1 MISRIH
7 PLYTDIEPP
16 SQLNNPFNYEPHP
29 LCLLAAEE
37 VKKYVRAHEELLA
50 DAEKGEMFGVLIV
63 KPTLNPSRR
72 EGAITPES
80 DNNSLPKQGGTGW
93 VSPIPSGGLGVGFL
107 AAYAGLLAGRNDWEW
122 FVPPIYDA
130 QQPDG
135 HFKQTEAKIS
145 ALNKEIESLEAQ
157 LQSSESPNT
166 TPSLNREGRGGSPL
180 LALKHQRKQMSNDLL
195 LWLFEQ
201 YNLINYKGEVRNVVD
216 IWRDYHN
223 SPKLLRK
230 FPLPPG
236 GTGECCAPKL
246 FQYAFQHG
254 LEPLAVAEFWWGESP
269 KREIRRHF
277 QFYPACNGKCKPI
290 LTWQLQTHTPNSG
303 PTPTLPMRE
312 GAITSQTHKNSLPKQ
327 GGLGWVFSLPKQGG
341 PGWVSPL
348 PSGGEPDAA
357 SSTNPSL
364 REGLGVGCSLREGHR
379 VGYIQTLFVD
389 DQIAVVVKPEGLLSV
404 PGNTGEISLYD
415 IMRQRF
421 PNATGP
427 MMVHRLDQATSG
439 IIVVAKTEFA
449 YKQLQRQFEQREV
462 KKRYVAMVQPTL
474 NPSRREGENT
484 SEADKNSLSSGG
496 AGVGCRGTISLPLA
510 PDYLDRPRQVVD
522 YEEGKPAV
530 TDYEFIGQEGPYYRV
545 LLTPH
550 TGRTHQLRVHCAH
563 QDGLGMPIVGDDLYG
578 FHSDRLY
585 LHAEYLSF
593 THPLT
598 GETMEFEKAPDF

>member
-1 MISRIH
+1 MNPRVH
-7 PLYTDIEPP
+7 PLHTDIEPP
-16 SQLNNPFNYEPHP
+16 QQLNDPFNYEPHP
-29 LCLLAAEE
+29 LCILAAEE
-37 VKKYVRAHEELLA
+37 VKKYVRAHEELLE

-63 KPTLNPSRR
+63 
-72 EGAITPES
+72 TPLH
-80 DNNSLPKQGGTGW
+80 LPRGGELDPVQDTPPRGSQRG
-93 VSPIPSGGLGVGFL
+93 VSFL
-107 AAYAGLLAGRNDWEW
+107 AAYAGLLAQRNDWDW
-122 FVPPIYDA
+122 FVPPIFDA

-135 HFKQTEAKIS
+135 RFKQTEAKIS
-145 ALNKEIESLEAQ
+145 ALNHQIEQLTDEKAILE
-157 LQSSESPNT
+157 
-166 TPSLNREGRGGSPL
+166 
-180 LALKHQRKQMSNDLL
+180 LKHRRKEMSNELL
-195 LWLFEQ
+195 LWLFSQ

-254 LEPLAVAEFWWGESP
+254 LQPLAIAEFWWGESP
-269 KREIRRHF
+269 KREIRHHF
-277 QFYPACNGKCKPI
+277 QFYPACNGKCKPV
-290 LTWQLQTHTPNSG
+290 LTWQLKRLSPR
-303 PTPTLPMRE
+303 PPYRE
-312 GAITSQTHKNSLPKQ
+312 GAITSEADKDSI
-327 GGLGWVFSLPKQGG
+327 
-341 PGWVSPL
+341 
-348 PSGGEPDAA
+348 PSGGA
-357 SSTNPSL
+357 
-364 REGLGVGCSLREGHR
+364 GVG
-379 VGYIQTLFVD
+379 VYVQTLYVD

-404 PGNTGEISLYD
+404 PGKTGEISLYD

-421 PNATGP
+421 PKATGP

-449 YKQLQRQFEQREV
+449 YKQLQRQFENREV
-462 KKRYVAMVQPTL
+462 KKRYVAMVQPTRL
-474 NPSRREGENT
+474 SPRPPYREGAIT
-484 SEADKNSLSSGG
+484 SEAVKDITPRPIG
-496 AGVGCRGTISLPLA
+496 RGRGRVSLPLA

-530 TDYEFIGQEGPYYRV
+530 TDYEIIGQEGPYYRV

-563 QDGLGMPIVGDDLYG
+563 KDGLGMPIVGDDLYG

-598 GETMEFEKAPDF
+598 GEKMEFEKAPNF

>member
-1 MISRIH
+1 MNPRVH
-7 PLYTDIEPP
+7 PLHTDIEPP
-16 SQLNNPFNYEPHP
+16 QQLNDPFNYEPHP
-29 LCLLAAEE
+29 LCILAAEE
-37 VKKYVRAHEELLA
+37 VKKYVRAHEELLE

-63 KPTLNPSRR
+63 TPLHLPRGGELDPVQDTPPR
-72 EGAITPES
+72 ESQRG
-80 DNNSLPKQGGTGW
+80 
-93 VSPIPSGGLGVGFL
+93 VSFL
-107 AAYAGLLAGRNDWEW
+107 AAYAGLLAQRNDWDW
-122 FVPPIYDA
+122 FVPPIFDA

-135 HFKQTEAKIS
+135 RFKQTEAKIS
-145 ALNKEIESLEAQ
+145 ALNHQIEQLTDEKAILE
-157 LQSSESPNT
+157 
-166 TPSLNREGRGGSPL
+166 
-180 LALKHQRKQMSNDLL
+180 LKHRRKEMSNELL
-195 LWLFEQ
+195 LWLFSQ

-254 LEPLAVAEFWWGESP
+254 LQPLAIAEFWWGESP
-269 KREIRRHF
+269 KREIRHHF

-290 LTWQLQTHTPNSG
+290 LSWQLKRLSPRPPSRGTHPQ
-303 PTPTLPMRE
+303 P
-312 GAITSQTHKNSLPKQ
+312 LPK
-327 GGLGWVFSLPKQGG
+327 
-341 PGWVSPL
+341 
-348 PSGGEPDAA
+348 GGEPDAA
-357 SSTNPSL
+357 STINPSL
-364 REGLGVGCSLREGHR
+364 REGQR

-421 PNATGP
+421 PNATGS

-449 YKQLQRQFEQREV
+449 YKQLQRQFENREV

-484 SEADKNSLSSGG
+484 SEADKNSLNREGRGG
-496 AGVGCRGTISLPLA
+496 SLPPPRGSQRGVISLPLA

-530 TDYEFIGQEGPYYRV
+530 TDYEFIDQEGPYYRV

-598 GETMEFEKAPDF
+598 GEKMEFEKAPDF

>member
-1 MISRIH
+1 MNLRVH
-7 PLYTDIEPP
+7 PLHTDIEPP

-37 VKKYVRAHEELLA
+37 VKKYVRAHADLLA

-63 KPTLNPSRR
+63 KPGPSSPTRPSPCPPYR
-72 EGAITPES
+72 EGAITSEA
-80 DNNSLPKQGGTGW
+80 DNNSLPKQGGLEW
-93 VSPIPSGGLGVGFL
+93 VSPRPIGRGKGEGPFGFL
-107 AAYAGLLAGRNDWEW
+107 AAYAGLLAGRNDWDW

-157 LQSSESPNT
+157 LQSNDSSAE

-180 LALKHQRKQMSNDLL
+180 LSLKHQRKQMSNDLL

-254 LEPLAVAEFWWGESP
+254 LKPLAIAEFWWGESP
-269 KREIRRHF
+269 KREIRHHF

-290 LTWQLQTHTPNSG
+290 LSWQLTHPQ
-303 PTPTLPMRE
+303 P
-312 GAITSQTHKNSLPKQ
+312 LPK
-327 GGLGWVFSLPKQGG
+327 
-341 PGWVSPL
+341 
-348 PSGGEPDAA
+348 GGEPYAA
-357 SSTNPSL
+357 STINPSL
-364 REGLGVGCSLREGHR
+364 REGQR
-379 VGYIQTLFVD
+379 VGYIQTLYTD

-439 IIVVAKTEFA
+439 VMVVAKTEFA
-449 YKQLQRQFEQREV
+449 YKQLQRQFENREV

-484 SEADKNSLSSGG
+484 SEADKNSLPSGG
-496 AGVGCRGTISLPLA
+496 AGVGSSGTISLPLA

-598 GETMEFEKAPDF
+598 GEKMEFQKSPDF

>member
-1 MISRIH
+1 MNLRVH
-7 PLYTDIEPP
+7 PLQTDIEPP

-37 VKKYVRAHEELLA
+37 VKKYVRAHEDLLA

-72 EGAITPES
+72 EGDLITS
-80 DNNSLPKQGGTGW
+80 NSNHGSL
-93 VSPIPSGGLGVGFL
+93 PSGGLGVGFL
-107 AAYAGLLAGRNDWEW
+107 AAYAGLLAGRNDWDW
-122 FVPPIYDA
+122 FVPPIFDA

-145 ALNKEIESLEAQ
+145 ALNKEIESLQAQ
-157 LQSSESPNT
+157 LQSTNSSAE

-180 LALKHQRKQMSNDLL
+180 LSLKHQRKQMSNDLL
-195 LWLFEQ
+195 HWLFEQ

-254 LEPLAVAEFWWGESP
+254 LKPLAIAEFWWGESP
-269 KREIRRHF
+269 KREIRYHF

-290 LTWQLQTHTPNSG
+290 LSWQLAHP
-303 PTPTLPMRE
+303 LPSRREGGSPPQPSRRE
-312 GAITSQTHKNSLPKQ
+312 GA
-327 GGLGWVFSLPKQGG
+327 
-341 PGWVSPL
+341 
-348 PSGGEPDAA
+348 
-357 SSTNPSL
+357 
-364 REGLGVGCSLREGHR
+364 GVY
-379 VGYIQTLFVD
+379 VQTLFVD

-484 SEADKNSLSSGG
+484 SEADKNSLNREGRGG
-496 AGVGCRGTISLPLA
+496 SLPPPRGSQRGVISLPLA

-563 QDGLGMPIVGDDLYG
+563 KDGLGMPIVGDDLYG

-598 GETMEFEKAPDF
+598 GEKMEFEKAPDF

>member
-1 MISRIH
+1 MRIFASMNLRVH
-7 PLYTDIEPP
+7 PLHTDIEPP

-37 VKKYVRAHEELLA
+37 VKKYVRAHADLLA

-72 EGAITPES
+72 EGDLITS
-80 DNNSLPKQGGTGW
+80 NSN
-93 VSPIPSGGLGVGFL
+93 PSGGMGVGFL
-107 AAYAGLLAGRNDWEW
+107 AAYAGLLAGRNDWDW
-122 FVPPIYDA
+122 FVPPIFDA

-135 HFKQTEAKIS
+135 RFKQTEAKIS
-145 ALNKEIESLEAQ
+145 ALNKEIEA
-157 LQSSESPNT
+157 LQAPLDPPEGGKVPSNLSSESESSP
-166 TPSLNREGRGGSPL
+166 LRGDRGGL
-180 LALKHQRKQMSNDLL
+180 LSLKHQRKQMSNDLL

-254 LEPLAVAEFWWGESP
+254 LKPLAIAEFWWGESP
-269 KREIRRHF
+269 KREIRHHF

-290 LTWQLQTHTPNSG
+290 LSWQLAHPQP
-303 PTPTLPMRE
+303 
-312 GAITSQTHKNSLPKQ
+312 LPK
-327 GGLGWVFSLPKQGG
+327 
-341 PGWVSPL
+341 
-348 PSGGEPDAA
+348 GGEPDAA
-357 SSTNPSL
+357 STTNPSL
-364 REGLGVGCSLREGHR
+364 REGLGVGCSLREGQR
-379 VGYIQTLFVD
+379 VGYIPTLYTD

-484 SEADKNSLSSGG
+484 SEADKNSLNREGRGG
-496 AGVGCRGTISLPLA
+496 SLPPPRGSQRGVISLPLA

-522 YEEGKPAV
+522 YDEGKPAV

-563 QDGLGMPIVGDDLYG
+563 KDGLGMPIVGDDLYG

-598 GETMEFEKAPDF
+598 GEIMEFQKAPDF

>member
-1 MISRIH
+1 MNLRVH
-7 PLYTDIEPP
+7 PLQTDIEPP

-37 VKKYVRAHEELLA
+37 VKKYVRAHADLLA

-63 KPTLNPSRR
+63 KPGPSSPTRPSPCPPYR
-72 EGAITPES
+72 EGAITSEAEKHITPR
-80 DNNSLPKQGGTGW
+80 
-93 VSPIPSGGLGVGFL
+93 PIGRGKGEGLFGFL
-107 AAYAGLLAGRNDWEW
+107 TAYAGLLAGRNDWDW

-180 LALKHQRKQMSNDLL
+180 LTLKHQRKQMSNDLL

-254 LEPLAVAEFWWGESP
+254 LKPLAIAEFWWGESP
-269 KREIRRHF
+269 KREIRHHF

-303 PTPTLPMRE
+303 PTPALPMKE
-312 GAITSQTHKNSLPKQ
+312 GAITSEAEKNSLPKQ
-327 GGLGWVFSLPKQGG
+327 GGQ
-341 PGWVSPL
+341 GWVSPL
-348 PSGGEPDAA
+348 PSGGA
-357 SSTNPSL
+357 
-364 REGLGVGCSLREGHR
+364 GVGIY
-379 VGYIQTLFVD
+379 VPTLFAD

-462 KKRYVAMVQPTL
+462 KKRYVAMIEE
-474 NPSRREGENT
+474 RGERKEEST
-484 SEADKNSLSSGG
+484 YAVGDKGM
-496 AGVGCRGTISLPLA
+496 ISLPLA

-522 YEEGKPAV
+522 YDEGKPAV

-598 GETMEFEKAPDF
+598 GEKMEFQKSPDF

>member
-1 MISRIH
+1 MNLRVH
-7 PLYTDIEPP
+7 PLQTDIEPP

-37 VKKYVRAHEELLA
+37 VKKYVRAHEDLLA

-72 EGAITPES
+72 EGNLITS
-80 DNNSLPKQGGTGW
+80 NSNHGSL
-93 VSPIPSGGLGVGFL
+93 PSGGLGFL
-107 AAYAGLLAGRNDWEW
+107 AAYAGLLAGRNDWDW
-122 FVPPIYDA
+122 FVPPIFDA
-130 QQPDG
+130 QQPDE

-145 ALNKEIESLEAQ
+145 ALNKEIEA
-157 LQSSESPNT
+157 LQAPLNPPEGGKVPSNLSSESESSP
-166 TPSLNREGRGGSPL
+166 LRGDRGGL
-180 LALKHQRKQMSNDLL
+180 LSLKHQRKQMSNDLL

-254 LEPLAVAEFWWGESP
+254 LKPLAIAEFWWGESP
-269 KREIRRHF
+269 KREIRHHF

-290 LTWQLQTHTPNSG
+290 LTWQL
-303 PTPTLPMRE
+303 PTLNPSRRE
-312 GAITSQTHKNSLPKQ
+312 
-327 GGLGWVFSLPKQGG
+327 
-341 PGWVSPL
+341 
-348 PSGGEPDAA
+348 GGEPDAA
-357 SSTNPSL
+357 STTNPSL
-364 REGLGVGCSLREGHR
+364 REGQR
-379 VGYIQTLFVD
+379 VGYIPTLYVD

-462 KKRYVAMVQPTL
+462 KKRYVAMIQPTL

-484 SEADKNSLSSGG
+484 SEADKNSLNREGRGG
-496 AGVGCRGTISLPLA
+496 SLPRISLPLA

-598 GETMEFEKAPDF
+598 GEIMEFQKAPDF

>member
-1 MISRIH
+1 MNLRVH
-7 PLYTDIEPP
+7 PLHTDIVPP

-37 VKKYVRAHEELLA
+37 VKRYVRAHEELLA
-50 DAEKGEMFGVLIV
+50 DAEKGEMFGVLV
-63 KPTLNPSRR
+63 VETT
-72 EGAITPES
+72 EG
-80 DNNSLPKQGGTGW
+80 L
-93 VSPIPSGGLGVGFL
+93 GFL
-107 AAYAGLLAGRNDWEW
+107 AAYAGLLAGRNDWDW
-122 FVPPIYDA
+122 FVPPIFDA

-135 HFKQTEAKIS
+135 HYKQEEARIS
-145 ALNKEIESLEAQ
+145 ALNKEIEALQAQIQSL
-157 LQSSESPNT
+157 ESPNT
-166 TPSLNREGRGGSPL
+166 TPSLNREGWGGSPL

-254 LEPLAVAEFWWGESP
+254 LKPLAVAEFWWGESP
-269 KREIRRHF
+269 KREIRHLF

-290 LTWQLQTHTPNSG
+290 LSWQLAHP
-303 PTPTLPMRE
+303 LPSLRE
-312 GAITSQTHKNSLPKQ
+312 GDLATSEVDKNSRPKQ
-327 GGLGWVFSLPKQGG
+327 GGLGWV
-341 PGWVSPL
+341 SPL
-348 PSGGEPDAA
+348 PIRRGKGE
-357 SSTNPSL
+357 SL
-364 REGLGVGCSLREGHR
+364 FYV
-379 VGYIQTLFVD
+379 QTLYVD

-421 PNATGP
+421 PKATGP

-439 IIVVAKTEFA
+439 VMVVAKTEFA
-449 YKQLQRQFEQREV
+449 YKQLQRQFENREV
-462 KKRYVAMVQPTL
+462 KKRYVAMVQTPKHTG
-474 NPSRREGENT
+474 PSQG
-484 SEADKNSLSSGG
+484 L
-496 AGVGCRGTISLPLA
+496 ISLPLA

-530 TDYEFIGQEGPYYRV
+530 TEYEFIGQEGPYYRV

-563 QDGLGMPIVGDDLYG
+563 RDGLGMPIVGDDLYG

-598 GETMEFEKAPDF
+598 GEKMEFEKAPNF

>member
-1 MISRIH
+1 MNPRVH
-7 PLYTDIEPP
+7 PLHTDIEPP
-16 SQLNNPFNYEPHP
+16 QQLNDPFNYEPHP
-29 LCLLAAEE
+29 LCILAAEE
-37 VKKYVRAHEELLA
+37 VKKYVRAHEELLE

-63 KPTLNPSRR
+63 
-72 EGAITPES
+72 TPHH
-80 DNNSLPKQGGTGW
+80 LPRGGELDPVQDTPPRGSQRG
-93 VSPIPSGGLGVGFL
+93 VSFL
-107 AAYAGLLAGRNDWEW
+107 AAYAGLLAGRNDWDW
-122 FVPPIYDA
+122 FVPPIFDA

-135 HFKQTEAKIS
+135 HFKKTEAKIS
-145 ALNKEIESLEAQ
+145 ALNKEIESLQAQ
-157 LQSSESPNT
+157 LQSSDSPIESP
-166 TPSLNREGRGGSPL
+166 SLREGWGGSL
-180 LALKHQRKQMSNDLL
+180 LALKHRRKEMSNELL

-254 LEPLAVAEFWWGESP
+254 LQPLAIAEFWWGESP
-269 KREIRRHF
+269 KREIRHHF

-290 LTWQLQTHTPNSG
+290 LSWQLKRLSPRPPSRETHPQ
-303 PTPTLPMRE
+303 P
-312 GAITSQTHKNSLPKQ
+312 LPK
-327 GGLGWVFSLPKQGG
+327 
-341 PGWVSPL
+341 
-348 PSGGEPDAA
+348 GGEPDAA
-357 SSTNPSL
+357 STINPSL
-364 REGLGVGCSLREGHR
+364 REGQR

-449 YKQLQRQFEQREV
+449 YKQLQRQFENREV
-462 KKRYVAMVQPTL
+462 KKRYVAMVQPTRL
-474 NPSRREGENT
+474 SPRPPYREGAIT
-484 SEADKNSLSSGG
+484 SEAVKDITPRPIG
-496 AGVGCRGTISLPLA
+496 RGRGRVSLPLA

-563 QDGLGMPIVGDDLYG
+563 KDGLGMPIVGDDLYG

-598 GETMEFEKAPDF
+598 GEKMEFEKAPNF

>member
-1 MISRIH
+1 MNPRVH
-7 PLYTDIEPP
+7 PLHTDIEPP
-16 SQLNNPFNYEPHP
+16 QQLNDPFNYEPHP
-29 LCLLAAEE
+29 LCILAAEE
-37 VKKYVRAHEELLA
+37 VKKYVRAHEELLE

-63 KPTLNPSRR
+63 
-72 EGAITPES
+72 TPHH
-80 DNNSLPKQGGTGW
+80 LPRGGELDPVQDTPPRGSQRG
-93 VSPIPSGGLGVGFL
+93 VSFL
-107 AAYAGLLAGRNDWEW
+107 AAYAGLLAGRNDWDW
-122 FVPPIYDA
+122 FVPPIFDA

-135 HFKQTEAKIS
+135 HFKKTEAKIS
-145 ALNKEIESLEAQ
+145 ALNKEIESLQAQ
-157 LQSSESPNT
+157 LQSSDSPIESP
-166 TPSLNREGRGGSPL
+166 SLREGWGGSL
-180 LALKHQRKQMSNDLL
+180 LALKHRRKEMSNELL
-195 LWLFEQ
+195 LWLFSQ

-254 LEPLAVAEFWWGESP
+254 LQPLAIAEFWWGESP
-269 KREIRRHF
+269 KREIRHHF

-290 LTWQLQTHTPNSG
+290 LSWQLKRLSPRPPSRETHPQ
-303 PTPTLPMRE
+303 P
-312 GAITSQTHKNSLPKQ
+312 LPK
-327 GGLGWVFSLPKQGG
+327 
-341 PGWVSPL
+341 
-348 PSGGEPDAA
+348 GGEPDAA
-357 SSTNPSL
+357 STINPSL
-364 REGLGVGCSLREGHR
+364 REGQR

-449 YKQLQRQFEQREV
+449 YKQLQRQFENREV
-462 KKRYVAMVQPTL
+462 KKRYVAMVQPTRL
-474 NPSRREGENT
+474 SPRPPYREGAIT
-484 SEADKNSLSSGG
+484 SEAVKDITPRPIG
-496 AGVGCRGTISLPLA
+496 RGRGRVSLPLA

-598 GETMEFEKAPDF
+598 GEKMEFEKAPNF

>member
-1 MISRIH
+1 MIPRVH
-7 PLYTDIEPP
+7 PLHTDIEPP
-16 SQLNNPFNYEPHP
+16 QQLNDPFNYEPHP
-29 LCLLAAEE
+29 LCILAAEE
-37 VKKYVRAHEELLA
+37 VNKYVRAHEELLE

-63 KPTLNPSRR
+63 
-72 EGAITPES
+72 TPLH
-80 DNNSLPKQGGTGW
+80 LPRGGELDPVQDTPPRGSQRG
-93 VSPIPSGGLGVGFL
+93 VSFL
-107 AAYAGLLAGRNDWEW
+107 AAYAGLLAQRNDWDW
-122 FVPPIYDA
+122 FVPPIFDA

-135 HFKQTEAKIS
+135 RFKQTEAKIS
-145 ALNKEIESLEAQ
+145 ALNHQIEQLTDEKAILE
-157 LQSSESPNT
+157 
-166 TPSLNREGRGGSPL
+166 
-180 LALKHQRKQMSNDLL
+180 LKHRRKEMSNELL

-254 LEPLAVAEFWWGESP
+254 LQPLAIAEFWWGESP
-269 KREIRRHF
+269 KREIRHHF

-290 LTWQLQTHTPNSG
+290 LSWQLKRLSPR
-303 PTPTLPMRE
+303 PPYRE
-312 GAITSQTHKNSLPKQ
+312 GAITSEADKDSI
-327 GGLGWVFSLPKQGG
+327 
-341 PGWVSPL
+341 
-348 PSGGEPDAA
+348 PSGGA
-357 SSTNPSL
+357 
-364 REGLGVGCSLREGHR
+364 GVG
-379 VGYIQTLFVD
+379 VYVQTLYVD

-415 IMRQRF
+415 IMRERF
-421 PNATGP
+421 PKATGP

-449 YKQLQRQFEQREV
+449 YKQLQRQFENREV
-462 KKRYVAMVQPTL
+462 KKRYVAMVQPTRL
-474 NPSRREGENT
+474 SPRPPYREGAIT
-484 SEADKNSLSSGG
+484 SEAVKDITPRPIG
-496 AGVGCRGTISLPLA
+496 RGRGRVSLPLA

-598 GETMEFEKAPDF
+598 GEKMEFEKAPDF

>member
-1 MISRIH
+1 MNLRVH
-7 PLYTDIEPP
+7 PLQTDIEPP

-37 VKKYVRAHEELLA
+37 VKKYVRAHEELLE

-63 KPTLNPSRR
+63 KPTLNSGPTPALPMR
-72 EGAITPES
+72 ERAITSEA
-80 DNNSLPKQGGTGW
+80 DNNSLPKQGGSGW
-93 VSPIPSGGLGVGFL
+93 VSPRPIGRGKGEGPFGFL
-107 AAYAGLLAGRNDWEW
+107 AAYAGLLAGRNDWDW

-180 LALKHQRKQMSNDLL
+180 LTLKHQRKQMSNDLL

-254 LEPLAVAEFWWGESP
+254 LKPLAIAEFWWGESP
-269 KREIRRHF
+269 KREIRHHF

-303 PTPTLPMRE
+303 PTPALPMKE
-312 GAITSQTHKNSLPKQ
+312 GAITSEAEKNSLPKQ
-327 GGLGWVFSLPKQGG
+327 GGQ
-341 PGWVSPL
+341 GWVSPL
-348 PSGGEPDAA
+348 PSGGA
-357 SSTNPSL
+357 
-364 REGLGVGCSLREGHR
+364 GVGIY
-379 VGYIQTLFVD
+379 VPTLFAD

-462 KKRYVAMVQPTL
+462 KKRYVAMIEE
-474 NPSRREGENT
+474 RGERKEEST
-484 SEADKNSLSSGG
+484 YAVGDKGM
-496 AGVGCRGTISLPLA
+496 ISLPLA

-522 YEEGKPAV
+522 YDEGKPAV

-598 GETMEFEKAPDF
+598 GEKMEFQKSPDF

>member
-1 MISRIH
+1 MNLRVH
-7 PLYTDIEPP
+7 PLHTDIVPP

-37 VKKYVRAHEELLA
+37 VKKYVRAHEDLLA

-63 KPTLNPSRR
+63 KPTLNSGPTPALPMR
-72 EGAITPES
+72 EGAITPEAEKHIT
-80 DNNSLPKQGGTGW
+80 PR
-93 VSPIPSGGLGVGFL
+93 PIGRGKGEGPFGFL
-107 AAYAGLLAGRNDWEW
+107 AAYAGLLAGRNDWDW

-145 ALNKEIESLEAQ
+145 ALNKEIETLEAQ
-157 LQSSESPNT
+157 LQSSESPNA

-180 LALKHQRKQMSNDLL
+180 LSLKHQRKQMSNDLL

-254 LEPLAVAEFWWGESP
+254 LKPLAIAEFWWGESP
-269 KREIRRHF
+269 KREIRHHF

-303 PTPTLPMRE
+303 PTPALPIRE
-312 GAITSQTHKNSLPKQ
+312 GAITSEADKNPLPKQ
-327 GGLGWVFSLPKQGG
+327 GGQ
-341 PGWVSPL
+341 GWVSPL
-348 PSGGEPDAA
+348 PSGGA
-357 SSTNPSL
+357 
-364 REGLGVGCSLREGHR
+364 GVGIY
-379 VGYIQTLFVD
+379 VQTLFVD

-462 KKRYVAMVQPTL
+462 KKRYVAMVQTR
-474 NPSRREGENT
+474 PSPGPPYREGAIT
-484 SEADKNSLSSGG
+484 SEADKNSLPKQGGSGWVSPLPKQG
-496 AGVGCRGTISLPLA
+496 GPGWVSRGTISLPLA

-522 YEEGKPAV
+522 FEEGKPAV

-598 GETMEFEKAPDF
+598 GEKMEFQKSPDF

>member
-1 MISRIH
+1 MNLRVH
-7 PLYTDIEPP
+7 PLQTDIEPP

-37 VKKYVRAHEELLA
+37 VKKYVRAHEDLLA

-63 KPTLNPSRR
+63 SGPTPAL
-72 EGAITPES
+72 
-80 DNNSLPKQGGTGW
+80 
-93 VSPIPSGGLGVGFL
+93 GFL
-107 AAYAGLLAGRNDWEW
+107 AAYAGLLAGRNDWDW

-145 ALNKEIESLEAQ
+145 ALNKEIEALEAQ
-157 LQSSESPNT
+157 LQSSESPNA

-180 LALKHQRKQMSNDLL
+180 LSLKHQRKQMSNDLL

-254 LEPLAVAEFWWGESP
+254 LKPLAIAEFWWGESP
-269 KREIRRHF
+269 KREIRHHF

-290 LTWQLQTHTPNSG
+290 LTWQLRPTPNSG
-303 PTPTLPMRE
+303 PTPALPMRE
-312 GAITSQTHKNSLPKQ
+312 GEDPPQ
-327 GGLGWVFSLPKQGG
+327 
-341 PGWVSPL
+341 
-348 PSGGEPDAA
+348 
-357 SSTNPSL
+357 PSL
-364 REGLGVGCSLREGHR
+364 FREGAGVY
-379 VGYIQTLFVD
+379 VQTLFAD

-404 PGNTGEISLYD
+404 PGKTGEISLYD

-462 KKRYVAMVQPTL
+462 KKRYVAMVQKPKPTR
-474 NPSRREGENT
+474 PSPCPPFREGAIT
-484 SEADKNSLSSGG
+484 SEADKNSLPKQGG
-496 AGVGCRGTISLPLA
+496 PGWVSQGLISLPLA

-598 GETMEFEKAPDF
+598 GEKMEFQKSPDF

>member
-1 MISRIH
+1 MNPRVH
-7 PLYTDIEPP
+7 PLQTDIEPP

-37 VKKYVRAHEELLA
+37 VKKYVRAHADLLA
-50 DAEKGEMFGVLIV
+50 DAEKGEMFGVLVV
-63 KPTLNPSRR
+63 KT
-72 EGAITPES
+72 
-80 DNNSLPKQGGTGW
+80 Q
-93 VSPIPSGGLGVGFL
+93 SGMGFL
-107 AAYAGLLAGRNDWEW
+107 AAYAGLLAGRNDWDW
-122 FVPPIYDA
+122 FVPPIFDA

-135 HFKQTEAKIS
+135 RFKQTEAKIS
-145 ALNKEIESLEAQ
+145 AFNHQIEQLTDEKAILE
-157 LQSSESPNT
+157 
-166 TPSLNREGRGGSPL
+166 
-180 LALKHQRKQMSNDLL
+180 LKHQRKQMSNDLL
-195 LWLFEQ
+195 LWLFEH

-254 LEPLAVAEFWWGESP
+254 LEPIAIAEFWWGESP
-269 KREIRRHF
+269 KREIRHHF

-290 LTWQLQTHTPNSG
+290 LSWQLKPTG
-303 PTPTLPMRE
+303 PTPALPIRE
-312 GAITSQTHKNSLPKQ
+312 GAISSEAENN
-327 GGLGWVFSLPKQGG
+327 SLPKQGG

-348 PSGGEPDAA
+348 PSGGQG
-357 SSTNPSL
+357 
-364 REGLGVGCSLREGHR
+364 EGLFYV
-379 VGYIQTLFVD
+379 QTLYVD

-421 PNATGP
+421 PKATGP

-439 IIVVAKTEFA
+439 VMVVAKTEFA
-449 YKQLQRQFEQREV
+449 YKQLQRQFENREV
-462 KKRYVAMVQPTL
+462 KKRYVAMVQKPKPTG
-474 NPSRREGENT
+474 PSPCPPFREGAIT
-484 SEADKNSLSSGG
+484 SEADKNSLPKQGG
-496 AGVGCRGTISLPLA
+496 PGWVSQGLISLPLA

-530 TDYEFIGQEGPYYRV
+530 TEYEFIGQEGPYYRV

-563 QDGLGMPIVGDDLYG
+563 RDGLGMPIVGDDLYG

-598 GETMEFEKAPDF
+598 GEKMEFEKAPDF

>member
-1 MISRIH
+1 MNPRVH
-7 PLYTDIEPP
+7 PLHTDIEPP
-16 SQLNNPFNYEPHP
+16 QQLNDPFNYEPHP
-29 LCLLAAEE
+29 LCILAAEE
-37 VKKYVRAHEELLA
+37 VKKYVRAHEELLE

-72 EGAITPES
+72 EGDLITS
-80 DNNSLPKQGGTGW
+80 NSNHGSL
-93 VSPIPSGGLGVGFL
+93 PSGGLGVGFL

-122 FVPPIYDA
+122 FVPPIFDA

-135 HFKQTEAKIS
+135 HFKKTEAKIS
-145 ALNKEIESLEAQ
+145 ALNKEIESLQAQ
-157 LQSSESPNT
+157 LQSSDSPIESP
-166 TPSLNREGRGGSPL
+166 SLREGWGGSL
-180 LALKHQRKQMSNDLL
+180 LALKHRRKEMSNELL

-254 LEPLAVAEFWWGESP
+254 LQPLAIAEFWWGESP
-269 KREIRRHF
+269 KREIRHHF

-290 LTWQLQTHTPNSG
+290 LSWQLKRLSPR
-303 PTPTLPMRE
+303 PPYRE
-312 GAITSQTHKNSLPKQ
+312 GAITSEAEKHITPRPIGRGK
-327 GGLGWVFSLPKQGG
+327 G
-341 PGWVSPL
+341 
-348 PSGGEPDAA
+348 
-357 SSTNPSL
+357 
-364 REGLGVGCSLREGHR
+364 EGLFYV
-379 VGYIQTLFVD
+379 QTLYVD
-389 DQIAVVVKPEGLLSV
+389 DQISVVVKPEGLLSV

-449 YKQLQRQFEQREV
+449 YKQLQRQFENREV

-474 NPSRREGENT
+474 NPSRREGANT
-484 SEADKNSLSSGG
+484 SEADKNSLPSGG

-598 GETMEFEKAPDF
+598 GEKMEFEKAPDF

>member
-1 MISRIH
+1 MRLCSLMRIFASMNLRVH
-7 PLYTDIEPP
+7 PLQTDIEPP

-37 VKKYVRAHEELLA
+37 VKKYVRAHEDLLA

-72 EGAITPES
+72 EGAITPEAEK
-80 DNNSLPKQGGTGW
+80 DSLPKQGGLGR
-93 VSPIPSGGLGVGFL
+93 VSPLPSGGLGISFL
-107 AAYAGLLAGRNDWEW
+107 AAYAGLLAGRNDWDW

-145 ALNKEIESLEAQ
+145 ALNKEIEA
-157 LQSSESPNT
+157 LQAPHNPPEGGKVPSNLSSESESSP
-166 TPSLNREGRGGSPL
+166 LRGDRGGL
-180 LALKHQRKQMSNDLL
+180 LSLKHQRKQMSNDLL

-254 LEPLAVAEFWWGESP
+254 LKPLAIAEFWWGESP
-269 KREIRRHF
+269 KREIRHHF

-290 LTWQLQTHTPNSG
+290 LTWQLR
-303 PTPTLPMRE
+303 PTPALPMRE
-312 GAITSQTHKNSLPKQ
+312 GAITSDTEKNSLPKQ
-327 GGLGWVFSLPKQGG
+327 GGQ
-341 PGWVSPL
+341 GWVSFY
-348 PSGGEPDAA
+348 
-357 SSTNPSL
+357 
-364 REGLGVGCSLREGHR
+364 V
-379 VGYIQTLFVD
+379 QTLFVD

-439 IIVVAKTEFA
+439 IIVVAKTEYA

-462 KKRYVAMVQPTL
+462 KKRYVAMIEE
-474 NPSRREGENT
+474 RGERKEEST
-484 SEADKNSLSSGG
+484 YTVGDK
-496 AGVGCRGTISLPLA
+496 GTISLPLA

-563 QDGLGMPIVGDDLYG
+563 KDGLGMPIVGDDLYG

-585 LHAEYLSF
+585 LHAEYLAF

-598 GETMEFEKAPDF
+598 GEKMEFEKAPDF

>member
-1 MISRIH
+1 MNPRVH
-7 PLYTDIEPP
+7 PLQTDIEPP

-37 VKKYVRAHEELLA
+37 VKRYVRAHEELLA

-63 KPTLNPSRR
+63 SGPTPAL
-72 EGAITPES
+72 
-80 DNNSLPKQGGTGW
+80 
-93 VSPIPSGGLGVGFL
+93 GFL
-107 AAYAGLLAGRNDWEW
+107 AAYAGLLAGRNDWDW

-135 HFKQTEAKIS
+135 HYKQEEAKIS
-145 ALNKEIESLEAQ
+145 ALNKEIEA
-157 LQSSESPNT
+157 LQPPLNPPEGGKVPSNLSSESESSP
-166 TPSLNREGRGGSPL
+166 LRGDRGGL

-201 YNLINYKGEVRNVVD
+201 YNLINFKGEVRNVVD

-254 LEPLAVAEFWWGESP
+254 LKPLAVAEFWWGESP
-269 KREIRRHF
+269 KREIRHHF

-290 LTWQLQTHTPNSG
+290 LTWQL
-303 PTPTLPMRE
+303 PTLNPSQRE
-312 GAITSQTHKNSLPKQ
+312 GDLATSEVDKNSRPKQ
-327 GGLGWVFSLPKQGG
+327 GGLGGGSPHPIRRGKGESLFY
-341 PGWVSPL
+341 V
-348 PSGGEPDAA
+348 
-357 SSTNPSL
+357 
-364 REGLGVGCSLREGHR
+364 
-379 VGYIQTLFVD
+379 QTLYVD

-421 PNATGP
+421 PKATGP

-439 IIVVAKTEFA
+439 VMVVAKTEFA
-449 YKQLQRQFEQREV
+449 YKQLQRQFENREV
-462 KKRYVAMVQPTL
+462 KKRYVAMVQTPKHTG
-474 NPSRREGENT
+474 PSPCPPYREGAIT
-484 SEADKNSLSSGG
+484 SEADKNSLPKQGG
-496 AGVGCRGTISLPLA
+496 PGWVSQGLISFPLA

-530 TDYEFIGQEGPYYRV
+530 TEYEFIGQEGPYFRV

-563 QDGLGMPIVGDDLYG
+563 RDGLGMPIVGDDLYG

-598 GETMEFEKAPDF
+598 GEKMEFEKAPNF

>member
-1 MISRIH
+1 MNLRVH
-7 PLYTDIEPP
+7 PLHTDIEPP

-37 VKKYVRAHEELLA
+37 VKKYVRAHEDLLA

-72 EGAITPES
+72 EGDLITSEAEK
-80 DNNSLPKQGGTGW
+80 DSL
-93 VSPIPSGGLGVGFL
+93 PSGGMGVGFL
-107 AAYAGLLAGRNDWEW
+107 AAYAGLLAGRNDWDW

-180 LALKHQRKQMSNDLL
+180 LSLKHQRKQMSNDLL

-201 YNLINYKGEVRNVVD
+201 YNLINYKGEVLNVVD

-254 LEPLAVAEFWWGESP
+254 LKPLAIAEFWWGESP
-269 KREIRRHF
+269 KREIRHHF

-303 PTPTLPMRE
+303 PTPALPMRE
-312 GAITSQTHKNSLPKQ
+312 GAITPEADKNPLPKQ
-327 GGLGWVFSLPKQGG
+327 GGQ
-341 PGWVSPL
+341 GWVSPL
-348 PSGGEPDAA
+348 PSGGA
-357 SSTNPSL
+357 
-364 REGLGVGCSLREGHR
+364 GVGIY
-379 VGYIQTLFVD
+379 VQTLFVD

-439 IIVVAKTEFA
+439 IILVAKTEFA

-484 SEADKNSLSSGG
+484 SEADKNPLNREGRGGSLPPPRGSQR
-496 AGVGCRGTISLPLA
+496 GVISLPLA

-522 YEEGKPAV
+522 YDEGKPAV

-563 QDGLGMPIVGDDLYG
+563 KDGLGMPIVGDDLYG

-585 LHAEYLSF
+585 LHAEYLAF

-598 GETMEFEKAPDF
+598 GEKMEFEKEPDF

>member
-1 MISRIH
+1 MNLRVH
-7 PLYTDIEPP
+7 PLQTDIEPP

-37 VKKYVRAHEELLA
+37 VKKYVCAHADLLA

-63 KPTLNPSRR
+63 SGPTPAL
-72 EGAITPES
+72 
-80 DNNSLPKQGGTGW
+80 
-93 VSPIPSGGLGVGFL
+93 GFL
-107 AAYAGLLAGRNDWEW
+107 AAYAGLLAGRNDWDW

-157 LQSSESPNT
+157 LQSNDSSAE

-180 LALKHQRKQMSNDLL
+180 LSLKHQRKQMSNDLL

-254 LEPLAVAEFWWGESP
+254 LKPLAIAEFWWGESP
-269 KREIRRHF
+269 KREIRHHF

-290 LTWQLQTHTPNSG
+290 LTWQLQRPSPNSG
-303 PTPTLPMRE
+303 PTPALPMRE
-312 GAITSQTHKNSLPKQ
+312 GAITSEADKSPLPKQ
-327 GGLGWVFSLPKQGG
+327 GGQ
-341 PGWVSPL
+341 GWVSPL
-348 PSGGEPDAA
+348 PSGGA
-357 SSTNPSL
+357 
-364 REGLGVGCSLREGHR
+364 GVGIY
-379 VGYIQTLFVD
+379 VQTLYVD

-421 PNATGP
+421 PKATGP

-439 IIVVAKTEFA
+439 VMVVAKTEFA
-449 YKQLQRQFEQREV
+449 YKQLQRQFENREV

-484 SEADKNSLSSGG
+484 SEADKNSLPSGG
-496 AGVGCRGTISLPLA
+496 AGVGSSGTISLPLA

-598 GETMEFEKAPDF
+598 GEKMEFQKSPDF

>member
-1 MISRIH
+1 MNPRIH
-7 PLYTDIEPP
+7 PLHTDIEPP
-16 SQLNNPFNYEPHP
+16 SQLNNPFCYEPHP

-37 VKKYVRAHEELLA
+37 LKKYVHAHEELLE
-50 DAEKGEMFGVLIV
+50 DAEKGEMFGVLV
-63 KPTLNPSRR
+63 VETT
-72 EGAITPES
+72 EG
-80 DNNSLPKQGGTGW
+80 L
-93 VSPIPSGGLGVGFL
+93 GFL
-107 AAYAGLLAGRNDWEW
+107 AAYAGLLAGRNDWDW
-122 FVPPIYDA
+122 FVPPIFDA

-135 HFKQTEAKIS
+135 HFKQEEAKIT
-145 ALNKEIESLEAQ
+145 ALNKEIEA
-157 LQSSESPNT
+157 LQAPLCPPEGGKVPSNLSSESESSP
-166 TPSLNREGRGGSPL
+166 LRGDRGGL

-254 LEPLAVAEFWWGESP
+254 LKPLAIAEFWWGESP
-269 KREIRRHF
+269 KREIRHHF

-290 LTWQLQTHTPNSG
+290 LTWQL
-303 PTPTLPMRE
+303 PTLNPSQRE
-312 GAITSQTHKNSLPKQ
+312 GDLAPSEGDKNPLPKR
-327 GGLGWVFSLPKQGG
+327 GGR
-341 PGWVSPL
+341 GWVSPC
-348 PSGGEPDAA
+348 PIGRGKG
-357 SSTNPSL
+357 
-364 REGLGVGCSLREGHR
+364 EGLFYV
-379 VGYIQTLFVD
+379 QTLYVD

-421 PNATGP
+421 PKATGP

-439 IIVVAKTEFA
+439 VMVVAKTEFA
-449 YKQLQRQFEQREV
+449 YKQLQRQFENREV
-462 KKRYVAMVQPTL
+462 KKRYVAMVQAARPTGSSS
-474 NPSRREGENT
+474 PSPCPPFREGTIT
-484 SEADKNSLSSGG
+484 SEADKNSLPKQGG
-496 AGVGCRGTISLPLA
+496 PGWVSQGLISLPLA

-530 TDYEFIGQEGPYYRV
+530 TEYEFIGQEGPYYRV

-563 QDGLGMPIVGDDLYG
+563 RDGLGMPIVGDDLYG

-598 GETMEFEKAPDF
+598 GEKMEFEKAPDF

>member
-1 MISRIH
+1 MNLRVH
-7 PLYTDIEPP
+7 PLHTNIEPP

-37 VKKYVRAHEELLA
+37 VKKYVRAHEDLLA

-63 KPTLNPSRR
+63 KPTLNSGPTPALPMR
-72 EGAITPES
+72 EGPF
-80 DNNSLPKQGGTGW
+80 
-93 VSPIPSGGLGVGFL
+93 GFL
-107 AAYAGLLAGRNDWEW
+107 AAYAGLLAGRNDWDW

-135 HFKQTEAKIS
+135 RFKQTEAKIS

-157 LQSSESPNT
+157 LQSNDSSAE

-180 LALKHQRKQMSNDLL
+180 LSLKHQRKQMSNDLL

-254 LEPLAVAEFWWGESP
+254 LKPLAIAEFWWGESP
-269 KREIRRHF
+269 KREIRHHF

-303 PTPTLPMRE
+303 PTPALPMRE
-312 GAITSQTHKNSLPKQ
+312 GAITSEAEKNSLPKQ
-327 GGLGWVFSLPKQGG
+327 GGPGRVFYVP
-341 PGWVSPL
+341 
-348 PSGGEPDAA
+348 
-357 SSTNPSL
+357 
-364 REGLGVGCSLREGHR
+364 
-379 VGYIQTLFVD
+379 TLFVD

-462 KKRYVAMVQPTL
+462 KKRYVAMIEE
-474 NPSRREGENT
+474 RGERKEEST
-484 SEADKNSLSSGG
+484 YAVGDK
-496 AGVGCRGTISLPLA
+496 GTISLPLA

-530 TDYEFIGQEGPYYRV
+530 TDYEFIGHEGPYYRV

-598 GETMEFEKAPDF
+598 GEKMEFQKSPDF

>member
-1 MISRIH
+1 MNLRVH
-7 PLYTDIEPP
+7 PLHTDIVPP

-37 VKKYVRAHEELLA
+37 VKKYVRAHEDLLA

-72 EGAITPES
+72 EGDLITS
-80 DNNSLPKQGGTGW
+80 NSNHGSL
-93 VSPIPSGGLGVGFL
+93 PSGGLGVGFL
-107 AAYAGLLAGRNDWEW
+107 AAYAGLLAGRNDWDW

-145 ALNKEIESLEAQ
+145 ALNKEIEA
-157 LQSSESPNT
+157 LQAPLNPPEGGKVPSNLSSESESSP
-166 TPSLNREGRGGSPL
+166 LRGDRGGL
-180 LALKHQRKQMSNDLL
+180 LSLKHQRKQMSNDLL

-254 LEPLAVAEFWWGESP
+254 LKPLAIAEFWWGESP
-269 KREIRRHF
+269 KREIRHHF

-290 LTWQLQTHTPNSG
+290 LSWQLAHP
-303 PTPTLPMRE
+303 LPSRREGGSPPQPSRRE
-312 GAITSQTHKNSLPKQ
+312 GA
-327 GGLGWVFSLPKQGG
+327 
-341 PGWVSPL
+341 
-348 PSGGEPDAA
+348 
-357 SSTNPSL
+357 
-364 REGLGVGCSLREGHR
+364 GV
-379 VGYIQTLFVD
+379 YIQTLFVD

-439 IIVVAKTEFA
+439 IIVVAKTEYA

-462 KKRYVAMVQPTL
+462 KKRYVAMIQPTL

-484 SEADKNSLSSGG
+484 SEADKNSLNREGRCGSLPPPRGSQR
-496 AGVGCRGTISLPLA
+496 GVISLPLA

-563 QDGLGMPIVGDDLYG
+563 KDGLGMPIVGDDLYG

-598 GETMEFEKAPDF
+598 GEIMEFQKAPDF

>member
-1 MISRIH
+1 MNLRVH
-7 PLYTDIEPP
+7 PLHTDIVPP

-37 VKKYVRAHEELLA
+37 VKRYVRAHEELLA

-63 KPTLNPSRR
+63 SGPTPAL
-72 EGAITPES
+72 
-80 DNNSLPKQGGTGW
+80 
-93 VSPIPSGGLGVGFL
+93 GFL
-107 AAYAGLLAGRNDWEW
+107 AAYAGLLAGRNDWDW
-122 FVPPIYDA
+122 FVPPIFDA

-135 HFKQTEAKIS
+135 HYKQEEARIS
-145 ALNKEIESLEAQ
+145 ALNKEIEA
-157 LQSSESPNT
+157 LQAPLNPPEGGKVPSNLSSESESSP
-166 TPSLNREGRGGSPL
+166 PRGDRGGL

-254 LEPLAVAEFWWGESP
+254 LKPLAVAEFWWGESP
-269 KREIRRHF
+269 KREIRHLF

-290 LTWQLQTHTPNSG
+290 LTWQL
-303 PTPTLPMRE
+303 PTLNPSQRE
-312 GAITSQTHKNSLPKQ
+312 GDLATSEVDKNSRPKQ
-327 GGLGWVFSLPKQGG
+327 GGLGWV
-341 PGWVSPL
+341 SPR
-348 PSGGEPDAA
+348 PIRRGKG
-357 SSTNPSL
+357 
-364 REGLGVGCSLREGHR
+364 EGLFYV
-379 VGYIQTLFVD
+379 QTLYVD

-421 PNATGP
+421 PKATGP

-439 IIVVAKTEFA
+439 VMVVAETEFA
-449 YKQLQRQFEQREV
+449 YKQLQRQFENREV

-484 SEADKNSLSSGG
+484 SEADKNSLPSGG
-496 AGVGCRGTISLPLA
+496 AGVGSSGTISLPLA

-530 TDYEFIGQEGPYYRV
+530 TEYEFIGQEGPYYRV

-563 QDGLGMPIVGDDLYG
+563 RDGLGMPIVGDDLYG

-598 GETMEFEKAPDF
+598 GEKMEFEKAPNF

>member
-1 MISRIH
+1 MNPRVH
-7 PLYTDIEPP
+7 PLHTDIEPP
-16 SQLNNPFNYEPHP
+16 QQLNNPFNYEPHP
-29 LCLLAAEE
+29 LCILAAEE
-37 VKKYVRAHEELLA
+37 VKKYVRAHEELLE

-63 KPTLNPSRR
+63 KPTLNPSRGEGETHPNPPEGR
-72 EGAITPES
+72 E
-80 DNNSLPKQGGTGW
+80 SLSASG
-93 VSPIPSGGLGVGFL
+93 VIAPSFIGRSGVGFL
-107 AAYAGLLAGRNDWEW
+107 AAYAGLLAGRNDWDW
-122 FVPPIYDA
+122 FVPPIFDA

-135 HFKQTEAKIS
+135 HFKKTEAKIS
-145 ALNKEIESLEAQ
+145 ALNKEIESLQAQ
-157 LQSSESPNT
+157 LQSSDSPIESP
-166 TPSLNREGRGGSPL
+166 SLREGWGGSL
-180 LALKHQRKQMSNDLL
+180 LALKHRRKQMSNELL

-254 LEPLAVAEFWWGESP
+254 LQPLAIAEFWWGESP
-269 KREIRRHF
+269 KREIRHHF
-277 QFYPACNGKCKPI
+277 QFYPACNGKCKPV
-290 LTWQLQTHTPNSG
+290 LTWQL
-303 PTPTLPMRE
+303 PTLNPSRPTLNPSRRE
-312 GAITSQTHKNSLPKQ
+312 GANTSEAGKNSLP
-327 GGLGWVFSLPKQGG
+327 
-341 PGWVSPL
+341 
-348 PSGGEPDAA
+348 SGGA
-357 SSTNPSL
+357 
-364 REGLGVGCSLREGHR
+364 GVGLRS
-379 VGYIQTLFVD
+379 VSFYIPTLYVD

-449 YKQLQRQFEQREV
+449 YKQLQRQFENREV

-474 NPSRREGENT
+474 NPSRREEDNT
-484 SEADKNSLSSGG
+484 SEADKNSLNREGRGG
-496 AGVGCRGTISLPLA
+496 SLPPPRGSQRGVISLPLA
-510 PDYLDRPRQVVD
+510 PDYLDRPRQLVD

-598 GETMEFEKAPDF
+598 GDIMEFEKAPDF

>member
-1 MISRIH
+1 MASMNLRVH
-7 PLYTDIEPP
+7 PLHTNIEPP

-37 VKKYVRAHEELLA
+37 VKRYVRAHEELLA

-63 KPTLNPSRR
+63 
-72 EGAITPES
+72 TPLH
-80 DNNSLPKQGGTGW
+80 LPRGGELDPVQDTPPRGSQRG
-93 VSPIPSGGLGVGFL
+93 VSFL
-107 AAYAGLLAGRNDWEW
+107 AAYAGLLAGRNDWDW

-145 ALNKEIESLEAQ
+145 ALNKEIEA
-157 LQSSESPNT
+157 LQAPLNPPEGGKVPSNLSSESESSP
-166 TPSLNREGRGGSPL
+166 LRGDRGGL
-180 LALKHQRKQMSNDLL
+180 LSLKHQRKQMSNDLL

-254 LEPLAVAEFWWGESP
+254 LKPLAIAEFWWGESP
-269 KREIRRHF
+269 KREIRHHF

-290 LTWQLQTHTPNSG
+290 LSWQLAHP
-303 PTPTLPMRE
+303 LPSRREGGSPPQPSRRE
-312 GAITSQTHKNSLPKQ
+312 GA
-327 GGLGWVFSLPKQGG
+327 
-341 PGWVSPL
+341 
-348 PSGGEPDAA
+348 
-357 SSTNPSL
+357 
-364 REGLGVGCSLREGHR
+364 GVY
-379 VGYIQTLFVD
+379 VQTLFVD

-484 SEADKNSLSSGG
+484 SEADKNSLPSGG

-563 QDGLGMPIVGDDLYG
+563 KDGLGMPIVGDDLYG

-585 LHAEYLSF
+585 LHAKYLSF

-598 GETMEFEKAPDF
+598 GEKMEFEKAPDF

>member
-1 MISRIH
+1 MNLRVH
-7 PLYTDIEPP
+7 PLQTDIEPP

-37 VKKYVRAHEELLA
+37 VKKYVRAHEDLLA

-72 EGAITPES
+72 EGDLITS
-80 DNNSLPKQGGTGW
+80 NSNHGSL
-93 VSPIPSGGLGVGFL
+93 PSGGLGVGFL
-107 AAYAGLLAGRNDWEW
+107 AAYAGLLAGRNDWDW
-122 FVPPIYDA
+122 FVPPIFDA

-145 ALNKEIESLEAQ
+145 ALNKEIESLQAQ
-157 LQSSESPNT
+157 LQSTNSSAE

-180 LALKHQRKQMSNDLL
+180 LSLKHQRKQMSNDLL
-195 LWLFEQ
+195 HWLFEQ

-254 LEPLAVAEFWWGESP
+254 LKPLAIAEFWWGESP
-269 KREIRRHF
+269 KREIRYHF

-290 LTWQLQTHTPNSG
+290 LSWQLAHP
-303 PTPTLPMRE
+303 LPSRREGGSPPQPSRRE
-312 GAITSQTHKNSLPKQ
+312 GA
-327 GGLGWVFSLPKQGG
+327 
-341 PGWVSPL
+341 
-348 PSGGEPDAA
+348 
-357 SSTNPSL
+357 
-364 REGLGVGCSLREGHR
+364 GVY
-379 VGYIQTLFVD
+379 VQTLFVD

-462 KKRYVAMVQPTL
+462 KKRYVAMIQPTL

-484 SEADKNSLSSGG
+484 SEADKNSLNREGRCGSLPPPRGSQR
-496 AGVGCRGTISLPLA
+496 GVISLPLA

-563 QDGLGMPIVGDDLYG
+563 KDGLGMPIVGDDLYG

-598 GETMEFEKAPDF
+598 GEKMEFEKAPDF

>member
-1 MISRIH
+1 MEPAIH
-7 PLYTDIEPP
+7 PLHTDIKPP

-37 VKKYVRAHEELLA
+37 VKKYVRAHKDLLE

-63 KPTLNPSRR
+63 KVGSGLSV
-72 EGAITPES
+72 
-80 DNNSLPKQGGTGW
+80 SL
-93 VSPIPSGGLGVGFL
+93 GFL
-107 AAYAGLLAGRNDWEW
+107 AAYAGLLAGRNDWDW
-122 FVPPIYDA
+122 FVPPIFDA

-145 ALNKEIESLEAQ
+145 ALNKEIEALQAQ
-157 LQSSESPNT
+157 LQSSDSTLE
-166 TPSLNREGRGGSPL
+166 TPSLREGQGWVPLREGRGGL
-180 LALKHQRKQMSNDLL
+180 LDLKHQRKQMSNNLL

-201 YNLINYKGEVRNVVD
+201 YNLMNYKGEVRNVVD

-269 KREIRRHF
+269 KREIRHHF

-290 LTWQLQTHTPNSG
+290 LTWMLTPNLNPSR
-303 PTPTLPMRE
+303 PTPCPPYRE
-312 GAITSQTHKNSLPKQ
+312 GAITSEVDKDITPRPIGRGK
-327 GGLGWVFSLPKQGG
+327 G
-341 PGWVSPL
+341 
-348 PSGGEPDAA
+348 
-357 SSTNPSL
+357 
-364 REGLGVGCSLREGHR
+364 EGLF
-379 VGYIQTLFVD
+379 IPTLFVD

-404 PGNTGEISLYD
+404 PGKTGEISLYD

-439 IIVVAKTEFA
+439 IMVVAKTEFA
-449 YKQLQRQFEQREV
+449 YKQLQRQFENHEV
-462 KKRYVAMVQPTL
+462 KKRYVAMVQAAKPTR
-474 NPSRREGENT
+474 PSPRPPNREGAIT
-484 SEADKNSLSSGG
+484 SEAEKDITPHPIG
-496 AGVGCRGTISLPLA
+496 RGRGRVSLPLS

-530 TDYEFIGQEGPYYRV
+530 TDYEIIGQEGPYYRV
-545 LLTPH
+545 VLTPH

-598 GETMEFEKAPDF
+598 GEIMEFEKAPDF

>member
-1 MISRIH
+1 MNPRVH
-7 PLYTDIEPP
+7 PLHTDIEPP
-16 SQLNNPFNYEPHP
+16 QQLNDPFNYEPHP
-29 LCLLAAEE
+29 LCILAAEE
-37 VKKYVRAHEELLA
+37 VKKYVRAHEELLE

-63 KPTLNPSRR
+63 
-72 EGAITPES
+72 TPHH
-80 DNNSLPKQGGTGW
+80 LPRGGELDPVQDTPPRGSQRG
-93 VSPIPSGGLGVGFL
+93 VSFL
-107 AAYAGLLAGRNDWEW
+107 AAYAGLLAGRNDWDW
-122 FVPPIYDA
+122 FVPPIFDA

-135 HFKQTEAKIS
+135 HFKKTEAKIS
-145 ALNKEIESLEAQ
+145 ALNKEIESLQAQ
-157 LQSSESPNT
+157 LQSSDSPIESP
-166 TPSLNREGRGGSPL
+166 SLREGWGGSL
-180 LALKHQRKQMSNDLL
+180 LALKHRRKEMSNELL

-254 LEPLAVAEFWWGESP
+254 LQPLAIAEFWWGESP
-269 KREIRRHF
+269 KREIRHHF

-290 LTWQLQTHTPNSG
+290 LSWQLKRLSPRPPSRETHPQ
-303 PTPTLPMRE
+303 P
-312 GAITSQTHKNSLPKQ
+312 LPK
-327 GGLGWVFSLPKQGG
+327 
-341 PGWVSPL
+341 
-348 PSGGEPDAA
+348 GGEPDAA
-357 SSTNPSL
+357 STINPSL
-364 REGLGVGCSLREGHR
+364 REGQR

-449 YKQLQRQFEQREV
+449 YKQLQRQFENREV
-462 KKRYVAMVQPTL
+462 KKRYVAMVQPTRL
-474 NPSRREGENT
+474 SPRPPYREGAIT
-484 SEADKNSLSSGG
+484 SEAVKDITPRPIG
-496 AGVGCRGTISLPLA
+496 RGRGRVSLPLA

-530 TDYEFIGQEGPYYRV
+530 TDYEIIGQEGPYYRV

-563 QDGLGMPIVGDDLYG
+563 KDGLGMPIVGDDLYG

-598 GETMEFEKAPDF
+598 GEKMEFEKAPNF

>member
-1 MISRIH
+1 MNLRVH
-7 PLYTDIEPP
+7 PLHTDIEPP

-29 LCLLAAEE
+29 LSLLAVEE
-37 VKKYVRAHEELLA
+37 VKKYVRAHADLLA

-63 KPTLNPSRR
+63 KPTLNSGPTSALPMR
-72 EGAITPES
+72 EGAITPEAEKHIT
-80 DNNSLPKQGGTGW
+80 PR
-93 VSPIPSGGLGVGFL
+93 PIGRGKGEGPFGFL
-107 AAYAGLLAGRNDWEW
+107 AAYAGLLAGRNDWDW

-180 LALKHQRKQMSNDLL
+180 LSLKHQRKQMSNDLL

-254 LEPLAVAEFWWGESP
+254 LKPLAIAEFWWGESP
-269 KREIRRHF
+269 KREIRHHF

-303 PTPTLPMRE
+303 PTPALPMRE
-312 GAITSQTHKNSLPKQ
+312 GAITSEADKNP
-327 GGLGWVFSLPKQGG
+327 LPKQGG

-348 PSGGEPDAA
+348 PKQGGQGWVSPLPSGGA
-357 SSTNPSL
+357 
-364 REGLGVGCSLREGHR
+364 GVGIY
-379 VGYIQTLFVD
+379 VQTLFVD

-439 IIVVAKTEFA
+439 VMVVAKTEFA

-474 NPSRREGENT
+474 NPSRREGDNT
-484 SEADKNSLSSGG
+484 SEADKNSLPSGG
-496 AGVGCRGTISLPLA
+496 AGVGSSGTISLPLA

-598 GETMEFEKAPDF
+598 GEKMEFQKSPDF

>member
-1 MISRIH
+1 MNPRIH
-7 PLYTDIEPP
+7 PLHTDIEPP
-16 SQLNNPFNYEPHP
+16 SQLNNPFCYEPHP

-37 VKKYVRAHEELLA
+37 LKKYVRAHEELLE
-50 DAEKGEMFGVLIV
+50 DAEKGEMFGVLV
-63 KPTLNPSRR
+63 VETT
-72 EGAITPES
+72 EG
-80 DNNSLPKQGGTGW
+80 L
-93 VSPIPSGGLGVGFL
+93 GFL
-107 AAYAGLLAGRNDWEW
+107 AAYAGLLAGRNDWDW
-122 FVPPIYDA
+122 FVPPIFDA

-135 HFKQTEAKIS
+135 HFKQEEAKIS
-145 ALNKEIESLEAQ
+145 ALNKEIEA
-157 LQSSESPNT
+157 LQAPLNPPEGGKVPSNLSSESESSP
-166 TPSLNREGRGGSPL
+166 LRGDRGGL
-180 LALKHQRKQMSNDLL
+180 LALKHQRKQMSNELL

-254 LEPLAVAEFWWGESP
+254 LKPLAVAEFWWGESP
-269 KREIRRHF
+269 KREIRHHF

-290 LTWQLQTHTPNSG
+290 LTWQL
-303 PTPTLPMRE
+303 PTLNPSQRE
-312 GAITSQTHKNSLPKQ
+312 GDLATSEVDKNSLSKQ
-327 GGLGWVFSLPKQGG
+327 GGQ
-341 PGWVSPL
+341 GWVSPL
-348 PSGGEPDAA
+348 PIGRGKGEV
-357 SSTNPSL
+357 L
-364 REGLGVGCSLREGHR
+364 FYV
-379 VGYIQTLFVD
+379 QTLYVD

-421 PNATGP
+421 PKAKGP

-439 IIVVAKTEFA
+439 VMVVAKTEFA
-449 YKQLQRQFEQREV
+449 YKQLQQQFENREV
-462 KKRYVAMVQPTL
+462 KKRYVAMVQKLKPTR
-474 NPSRREGENT
+474 PSPCPPYREGAIT
-484 SEADKNSLSSGG
+484 SEADKNSLPKQGG
-496 AGVGCRGTISLPLA
+496 PGWVSQGLISLPLA

-530 TDYEFIGQEGPYYRV
+530 TEYEFIGQEGPYYRV

-563 QDGLGMPIVGDDLYG
+563 RDGLGMPIVGDDLYG

-598 GETMEFEKAPDF
+598 GEKMEFQKSPDF

>member
-1 MISRIH
+1 MNLRVH
-7 PLYTDIEPP
+7 PLHTDIEPP

-37 VKKYVRAHEELLA
+37 VKKYVRAHEDLLA

-63 KPTLNPSRR
+63 KPSGP
-72 EGAITPES
+72 TPA
-80 DNNSLPKQGGTGW
+80 L
-93 VSPIPSGGLGVGFL
+93 GFL
-107 AAYAGLLAGRNDWEW
+107 AAYAGLLAGRNDWDW
-122 FVPPIYDA
+122 FVPPIFDA

-135 HFKQTEAKIS
+135 HFKKTEAKIS
-145 ALNKEIESLEAQ
+145 ALNKEIESLQAQ
-157 LQSSESPNT
+157 LQSSDSPIESP
-166 TPSLNREGRGGSPL
+166 SLREGWGGSL
-180 LALKHQRKQMSNDLL
+180 LALKHRRKEMSNELL
-195 LWLFEQ
+195 LWLFSQ

-254 LEPLAVAEFWWGESP
+254 LQPLAIAEFWWGESP
-269 KREIRRHF
+269 KREIRHHF

-290 LTWQLQTHTPNSG
+290 LSWQLRRLSPR
-303 PTPTLPMRE
+303 PPYRE
-312 GAITSQTHKNSLPKQ
+312 GAITSEADKDSI
-327 GGLGWVFSLPKQGG
+327 
-341 PGWVSPL
+341 
-348 PSGGEPDAA
+348 PSGGA
-357 SSTNPSL
+357 
-364 REGLGVGCSLREGHR
+364 GVG
-379 VGYIQTLFVD
+379 VYVQTLYVD

-449 YKQLQRQFEQREV
+449 YKQLQRQFENREV
-462 KKRYVAMVQPTL
+462 KKRYVAMIQPTRL
-474 NPSRREGENT
+474 SPRPPYREGAIT
-484 SEADKNSLSSGG
+484 SEAVKDITPRPIG
-496 AGVGCRGTISLPLA
+496 RGRGRVSLPLA
-510 PDYLDRPRQVVD
+510 PDYLDRPRQIVD

-530 TDYEFIGQEGPYYRV
+530 TDYEIIGEEGPYFRV

-598 GETMEFEKAPDF
+598 GEKMEFEKAPNF

>member
-1 MISRIH
+1 MNLRVH
-7 PLYTDIEPP
+7 PLQTDIEPP

-37 VKKYVRAHEELLA
+37 VKKYVRAHEDLLA

-63 KPTLNPSRR
+63 
-72 EGAITPES
+72 TPLQ
-80 DNNSLPKQGGTGW
+80 LPRGGEQEPVQDAPPRGSQRG
-93 VSPIPSGGLGVGFL
+93 VSFL
-107 AAYAGLLAGRNDWEW
+107 AAYAGLLAGRNDWDW
-122 FVPPIYDA
+122 FVPPIFDA

-145 ALNKEIESLEAQ
+145 ALNKEIEA
-157 LQSSESPNT
+157 LQAPLCPPEGGKVPSNLSSESESSP
-166 TPSLNREGRGGSPL
+166 LRGDRGGL
-180 LALKHQRKQMSNDLL
+180 LSLKHQRKQMSNDLL

-254 LEPLAVAEFWWGESP
+254 LKPLAIAEFWWGESP
-269 KREIRRHF
+269 KREIRHHF

-290 LTWQLQTHTPNSG
+290 LSWQLAHPK
-303 PTPTLPMRE
+303 P
-312 GAITSQTHKNSLPKQ
+312 LPK
-327 GGLGWVFSLPKQGG
+327 
-341 PGWVSPL
+341 
-348 PSGGEPDAA
+348 GGEPKAA
-357 SSTNPSL
+357 STTNPSL
-364 REGLGVGCSLREGHR
+364 REGLGVGCSLREGQR
-379 VGYIQTLFVD
+379 VGYIPTLYVD

-462 KKRYVAMVQPTL
+462 KKRYVAMVQTTR
-474 NPSRREGENT
+474 PSP
-484 SEADKNSLSSGG
+484 LPSGG

-598 GETMEFEKAPDF
+598 GEKMEFKKEPDF

>member
-1 MISRIH
+1 MNLRVH
-7 PLYTDIEPP
+7 PLQTDIEPP

-37 VKKYVRAHEELLA
+37 VKKYVRAHEDLLA

-72 EGAITPES
+72 EGNLITS
-80 DNNSLPKQGGTGW
+80 NSNHGSL
-93 VSPIPSGGLGVGFL
+93 PSGGLGFL
-107 AAYAGLLAGRNDWEW
+107 AAYAGLLAGRNDWDW
-122 FVPPIYDA
+122 FVPPIFDA
-130 QQPDG
+130 QQPDE

-145 ALNKEIESLEAQ
+145 ALNKEIEA
-157 LQSSESPNT
+157 LQAPLNPPEGGKVPSNLSSESESSP
-166 TPSLNREGRGGSPL
+166 LRGDRGGL
-180 LALKHQRKQMSNDLL
+180 LSLKHQRKQMSNDLL

-254 LEPLAVAEFWWGESP
+254 LKPLAIAEFWWGESP
-269 KREIRRHF
+269 KREIRHHF

-290 LTWQLQTHTPNSG
+290 LTWQL
-303 PTPTLPMRE
+303 PTLNPSRRE
-312 GAITSQTHKNSLPKQ
+312 
-327 GGLGWVFSLPKQGG
+327 
-341 PGWVSPL
+341 
-348 PSGGEPDAA
+348 GGEPDAA
-357 SSTNPSL
+357 STTNPSL
-364 REGLGVGCSLREGHR
+364 REGQR
-379 VGYIQTLFVD
+379 VGYIPTLYVD

-462 KKRYVAMVQPTL
+462 KKRYVAMIQPTL

-484 SEADKNSLSSGG
+484 SEADKNSLNREGRGG
-496 AGVGCRGTISLPLA
+496 SLPPPRGSQRGGISLPLA

-598 GETMEFEKAPDF
+598 GEIMEFQKAPDF